1 MRAGS
6 AEARA
11 ALAPGLP
18 RKFTARA
25 ANDLEYIMIDSD
37 LLDVLLTWDQTGQ
50 YEVAELNADG
60 LEVTG
65 DWMTT
70 LLQTKAFHR
79 IPPANIQAIFMRMQR
94 INYRA
99 GDVVIKQGTE
109 GDFFYVVVA
118 GKCIV
123 TRETPLNKEGIK
135 LAELG
140 PGDSFGEEALIAEA
154 KRNATVTM
162 STDGTLMRLG
172 KHDFQTLL
180 NEPLLQWVSQDKA
193 KEIVATGGKW
203 LDVRLPSEFQ
213 NFRIDDAI
221 NIPLYFIRLKLNALD
236 KNIPYVVCCDTGR
249 RSSAAAYILSER
261 GFEAYVL
268 KGGLAATEAARS
280 SRGRRGF
287 GACSGACSIGHE
299 ETQAVQGRGI
309 EGGVAEGFR
318 AEGPMVYPPP
328 PTLRYRPP
336 SLLAEHLGLAI
347 AAFLVRIAFRRV
359 FASRRRTSPRSG
371 IRAGGIARGLRRDRC
386 FAG

>member
-1 MRAGS
+1 MDDRPIDLAILKTFSPLDGLKAENLHALARKTQILELGAGRILFKQGDTDKRTFYLVAGQVELRGDDRVIGVVRAGS
-6 AEARA
+6 PEARA

-25 ANDLEYIMIDSD
+25 TTDLEYIMIDSD

-50 YEVAELNADG
+50 YEVAELRGDG
-60 LEVTG
+60 LDVSG

-99 GDVVIKQGTE
+99 RDIVIKQGTE
-109 GDFFYVVVA
+109 GDYFYVVVA
-118 GKCIV
+118 GKCVV

-162 STDGTLMRLG
+162 ATDGTLMRLG
-172 KHDFQTLL
+172 KADFQTLL
-180 NEPLLQWVSQDKA
+180 NEPLLQWVDYDA
-193 KEIVATGGKW
+193 ARDIVAKGGKW

-213 NFRIDDAI
+213 NFRIDDAV

-236 KNIPYVVCCDTGR
+236 KKTQYVVCCDTGR

-280 SRGRRGF
+280 
-287 GACSGACSIGHE
+287 H
-299 ETQAVQGRGI
+299 
-309 EGGVAEGFR
+309 GG
-318 AEGPMVYPPP
+318 
-328 PTLRYRPP
+328 
-336 SLLAEHLGLAI
+336 
-347 AAFLVRIAFRRV
+347 
-359 FASRRRTSPRSG
+359 
-371 IRAGGIARGLRRDRC
+371 
-386 FAG
+386 

>member
-1 MRAGS
+1 MDEKPIEISVLRTFSPLDGLKAENLHALARKTQLKELEAGRVLFKEGDTDKRTFYLVGGSIELRADDRIMGTIRAGTPES
-6 AEARA
+6 RA
-11 ALAPGLP
+11 ALTPGLP

-25 ANDLEYIMIDSD
+25 ATDVAYIMIDSD

-50 YEVAELNADG
+50 YEVAELHGDG
-60 LEVTG
+60 VGVTG

-94 INYRA
+94 INYRER
-99 GDVVIKQGTE
+99 DVVIKQGTE
-109 GDFFYVVVA
+109 GDYFYVVVA
-118 GKCIV
+118 GKCVV

-172 KHDFQTLL
+172 KSDFQTLL
-180 NEPLLQWVSQDKA
+180 NEPLLQWVNYDKA
-193 KEIVATGGKW
+193 KEIVDSGGKW

-213 NFRIDDAI
+213 NFRIDDAV
-221 NIPLYFIRLKLNALD
+221 NIPLYFIRLKINALD
-236 KNIPYVVCCDTGR
+236 KNVPYVVCCDTGR

-280 SRGRRGF
+280 RRG
-287 GACSGACSIGHE
+287 
-299 ETQAVQGRGI
+299 
-309 EGGVAEGFR
+309 
-318 AEGPMVYPPP
+318 
-328 PTLRYRPP
+328 
-336 SLLAEHLGLAI
+336 
-347 AAFLVRIAFRRV
+347 
-359 FASRRRTSPRSG
+359 
-371 IRAGGIARGLRRDRC
+371 
-386 FAG
+386 

>member
-1 MRAGS
+1 MDERSVDISILKTFSPLDGLKAENLHALARKTHILEMAGGRLLFKQGDTDKRTFYLVAGSVELRVDERLIGTVRAGS
-6 AEARA
+6 AEARS

-25 ANDLEYIMIDSD
+25 AGNIEYIMIDSD

-50 YEVAELNADG
+50 YEVAELRRDG
-60 LEVTG
+60 LDVSG

-94 INYRA
+94 INFRA
-99 GDVVIKQGTE
+99 RDVVIKQGTE
-109 GDFFYVVVA
+109 GDYFYVVVA
-118 GKCIV
+118 GRCVV

-140 PGDSFGEEALIAEA
+140 AGDSFGEEALIAEA

-162 STDGTLMRLG
+162 ATDGALMRLG

-180 NEPLLQWVSQDKA
+180 NEPLLQWVDYEAA
-193 KEIVATGGKW
+193 KDIVANGGKW

-213 NFRIDDAI
+213 NFRIDEAM

-236 KNIPYVVCCDTGR
+236 KNAQYVVCCDTGR

-280 SRGRRGF
+280 RG
-287 GACSGACSIGHE
+287 
-299 ETQAVQGRGI
+299 
-309 EGGVAEGFR
+309 
-318 AEGPMVYPPP
+318 P
-328 PTLRYRPP
+328 
-336 SLLAEHLGLAI
+336 
-347 AAFLVRIAFRRV
+347 
-359 FASRRRTSPRSG
+359 
-371 IRAGGIARGLRRDRC
+371 
-386 FAG
+386 

>member
-1 MRAGS
+1 
-6 AEARA
+6 
-11 ALAPGLP
+11 
-18 RKFTARA
+18 
-25 ANDLEYIMIDSD
+25 MIDSD

-50 YEVAELNADG
+50 YEVAELRGDG
-60 LEVTG
+60 LDVTG

-99 GDVVIKQGTE
+99 RDIVIKQGTE

-118 GKCIV
+118 GKCVV

-172 KHDFQTLL
+172 KADFQTLL
-180 NEPLLQWVSQDKA
+180 NEPLLQWVDYEAA
-193 KEIVATGGKW
+193 KEIVAGGGKW

-213 NFRIDDAI
+213 NIDDAV

-236 KNIPYVVCCDTGR
+236 KNIQYVVCCDTGR

-280 SRGRRGF
+280 RRG
-287 GACSGACSIGHE
+287 
-299 ETQAVQGRGI
+299 
-309 EGGVAEGFR
+309 
-318 AEGPMVYPPP
+318 
-328 PTLRYRPP
+328 
-336 SLLAEHLGLAI
+336 
-347 AAFLVRIAFRRV
+347 
-359 FASRRRTSPRSG
+359 
-371 IRAGGIARGLRRDRC
+371 
-386 FAG
+386 

>member
-1 MRAGS
+1 MNERPVNLATLKTFSPLDGLKAENLHALARKVHVRELAGGRTLFKEGDSEKKTFYLVSGMVELRADDKLIGTIRS
-6 AEARA
+6 GTPEARA
-11 ALAPGLP
+11 ALAPGVP

-25 ANDLEYIMIDSD
+25 ADDIEYIMIDSD

-50 YEVAELNADG
+50 YEVSELQSDG
-60 LEVTG
+60 IDVTG

-94 INYRA
+94 INYKE

-109 GDFFYVVVA
+109 GDYFYVVVS
-118 GKCIV
+118 GKCVV

-140 PGDSFGEEALIAEA
+140 TGDSFGEEALIAEA

-162 STDGTLMRLG
+162 STDGALMRLG
-172 KHDFQTLL
+172 KADFQTLL
-180 NEPLLQWVSQDKA
+180 NEPLLQWVDHDKA
-193 KEIVATGGKW
+193 KEIVARGGKW

-213 NFRIDDAI
+213 NFRIDGAV

-236 KNIPYVVCCDTGR
+236 KNVQYVVCCDTGR

-268 KGGLAATEAARS
+268 KGGLAGTEAARA
-280 SRGRRGF
+280 RR
-287 GACSGACSIGHE
+287 
-299 ETQAVQGRGI
+299 
-309 EGGVAEGFR
+309 
-318 AEGPMVYPPP
+318 
-328 PTLRYRPP
+328 
-336 SLLAEHLGLAI
+336 
-347 AAFLVRIAFRRV
+347 
-359 FASRRRTSPRSG
+359 
-371 IRAGGIARGLRRDRC
+371 
-386 FAG
+386 

>member
-1 MRAGS
+1 MDDRPIDISILKTFSPLDGMKAENLHALARKTQILDIDAGRVLFKQGDTDKRTFYLVAGQVELRADDKTIGIVRSGS
-6 AEARA
+6 PEARA

-25 ANDLEYIMIDSD
+25 LTDIQYIVIDSD

-50 YEVAELNADG
+50 YEVAELRGDG
-60 LEVTG
+60 MDVSG

-99 GDVVIKQGTE
+99 RDIVIKQGTE
-109 GDFFYVVVA
+109 GDYFYVVVA
-118 GKCIV
+118 GKCLV

-162 STDGTLMRLG
+162 ATDGTLMRLG
-172 KHDFQTLL
+172 KADFQTLL
-180 NEPLLQWVSQDKA
+180 NEPLLQWVDYDGA
-193 KEIVATGGKW
+193 REIVAKGGKW

-213 NFRIDDAI
+213 NFRIDDAV

-236 KNIPYVVCCDTGR
+236 KKTPYVVCCDTGR

-261 GFEAYVL
+261 GFEAHVL

-280 SRGRRGF
+280 RR
-287 GACSGACSIGHE
+287 S
-299 ETQAVQGRGI
+299 
-309 EGGVAEGFR
+309 
-318 AEGPMVYPPP
+318 
-328 PTLRYRPP
+328 
-336 SLLAEHLGLAI
+336 
-347 AAFLVRIAFRRV
+347 
-359 FASRRRTSPRSG
+359 
-371 IRAGGIARGLRRDRC
+371 
-386 FAG
+386 

>member
-1 MRAGS
+1 MTHYV
-6 AEARA
+6 AEADGAYARIHNENHGVKFRLSDESSMDERPVDLSVLKTFSPLDGLKAENLHALARKTQVRTLDAGRVLFKEGDTDKRTFYLVSGQVELRA
-11 ALAPGLP
+11 DDRTIGVIKARTPESRAPLAPGLP

-25 ANDLEYIMIDSD
+25 ATDIDYIMIDSD
-37 LLDVLLTWDQTGQ
+37 LLDVLITWDQTGQ
-50 YEVAELNADG
+50 YEVAELRGDG
-60 LEVTG
+60 IDVSG

-99 GDVVIKQGTE
+99 RDVVIKQGTE

-118 GKCIV
+118 GRCVV

-162 STDGTLMRLG
+162 ATDGTLMRLG
-172 KHDFQTLL
+172 KNDFQTLL
-180 NEPLLQWVSQDKA
+180 NEPLLQWVSPDA
-193 KEIVATGGKW
+193 AREIVAKGGKW

-213 NFRIDDAI
+213 NFRIDDAV

-236 KNIPYVVCCDTGR
+236 KNIQYVVCCDTGR

-261 GFEAYVL
+261 GFDAFVL
-268 KGGLAATEAARS
+268 KGGLAASEAARS
-280 SRGRRGF
+280 
-287 GACSGACSIGHE
+287 
-299 ETQAVQGRGI
+299 QAG
-309 EGGVAEGFR
+309 
-318 AEGPMVYPPP
+318 
-328 PTLRYRPP
+328 
-336 SLLAEHLGLAI
+336 
-347 AAFLVRIAFRRV
+347 
-359 FASRRRTSPRSG
+359 
-371 IRAGGIARGLRRDRC
+371 
-386 FAG
+386 